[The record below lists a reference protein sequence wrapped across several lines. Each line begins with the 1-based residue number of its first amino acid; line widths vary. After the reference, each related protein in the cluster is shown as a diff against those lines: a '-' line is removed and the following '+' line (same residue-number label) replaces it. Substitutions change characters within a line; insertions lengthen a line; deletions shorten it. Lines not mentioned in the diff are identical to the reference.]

1 MLALW
6 PFDGKGEGGDAMK
19 QSGSLGRLI
28 LIAAV
33 IAGVSYFY
41 VVGNQVP
48 GPLGTIWK
56 GAGVGLLALYA
67 ALQARSTDGW
77 LIALVMA
84 CGALGDVLLD
94 AVGMTAGAVAFIL
107 GHVTAIALYLRNRRD
122 SLAPSQKWLAT
133 LVLPL
138 GVLIAVWSVPFE
150 NRPMIGIYTGFVA
163 AMAAAAWISRFPRYR
178 TGIGA
183 MMFLA
188 SDLLIFARMGPFSDA
203 TWVGFG
209 IWGLYFAGQVLI
221 VLGVTQKLSEIKY

>member
-1 MLALW
+1 MT
-6 PFDGKGEGGDAMK
+6 
-19 QSGSLGRLI
+19 QSGSLARLV

-33 IAGVSYFY
+33 IAGVSYLY
-41 VVGNQVP
+41 VVGAHMS
-48 GPLGTIWK
+48 GPFATVWK

-84 CGALGDVLLD
+84 FGGLGDVLLD
-94 AVGMTAGAVAFIL
+94 ASNMMPGAVAFIL

-150 NRPMIGIYTGFVA
+150 IRPMIGIYAGFVA

-188 SDLLIFARMGPFSDA
+188 SDLLIFARMGPLSGA
-203 TWVGFG
+203 AWVGFG
-209 IWGLYFAGQVLI
+209 IWGLYFAGQLLI
-221 VLGVTQKLSEIKY
+221 VLGVTQKLSENQGWSRGAN

>member
-1 MLALW
+1 MT
-6 PFDGKGEGGDAMK
+6 
-19 QSGSLGRLI
+19 QSGSLARVV

-33 IAGVSYFY
+33 IAGVSYLY
-41 VVGNQVP
+41 MVGAP
-48 GPLGTIWK
+48 LSGPLAMIWK
-56 GAGVGLLALYA
+56 GAGVSLLAIYA

-84 CGALGDVLLD
+84 FGALGDILLD
-94 AVGMTAGAVAFIL
+94 GANMIPGALAFIL
-107 GHVTAIALYLRNRRD
+107 GHITAIVLYLRNRRD
-122 SLAPSQKWLAT
+122 SLTHSQKWLAT

-138 GVLIAVWSVPFE
+138 GVLIAIWSVPFE

-188 SDLLIFARMGPFSDA
+188 SDLLIFARLGPLA
-203 TWVGFG
+203 GAAWVSFG
-209 IWGLYFAGQVLI
+209 IWGLYFGGQLLI
-221 VLGVTQKLSEIKY
+221 VLGVTQRLAEDER

>member
-1 MLALW
+1 
-6 PFDGKGEGGDAMK
+6 MK
-19 QSGSLGRLI
+19 QGGSLGRMI

-41 VVGNQVP
+41 VVGAQMT
-48 GPLGTIWK
+48 GPTATLWK
-56 GAGVGLLALYA
+56 GAGVGLLALFA
-67 ALQARSTDGW
+67 ALQARTTDGW

-84 CGALGDVLLD
+84 FGALGDVLLD
-94 AVGMTAGAVAFIL
+94 AANMIPGAVAFIL
-107 GHVTAIALYLRNRRD
+107 GHITAIALYLRNRRE
-122 SLAPSQKWLAT
+122 SLASSQKWLAT

-188 SDLLIFARMGPFSDA
+188 SDLLIFARMGPLSSA
-203 TWVGFG
+203 AWVGFG
-209 IWGLYFAGQVLI
+209 IWGLYFGGQLLI
-221 VLGVTQKLSEIKY
+221 VLGVTQRLSENQGWSRGAN